1 MFVFIIV
8 FIIFVIF
15 TLEKIEEREDEI
27 DTTAIVYNCSPL
39 MRRANCMSLIM
50 IV

>member
-27 DTTAIVYNCSPL
+27 DVTASVYNFSPRIL
-39 MRRANCMSLIM
+39 RANCMSLII